1 MPLCHAG
8 AHVANGR
15 SPALKN
21 IRFFFWGDGV
31 RDEGWGYGLEE
42 EPANQLSDVANLGM
56 ARLGHRFGE
65 LS

>member
-1 MPLCHAG
+1 M
-8 AHVANGR
+8 ANGR